1 MINPTV
7 TNLCHLVFFS
17 GFTRLYNQVQG
28 QAAKKSLF
36 LHVINCHCNHISG
49 KYVDREVGRKNLIAI
64 KLSHKWTTQR
74 ELMAPEL
81 FWNSKHW
88 SGRNIKKGSNIFLL
102 FSFFLFVTAW
112 ITVFRRSLSI
122 SYNAISKWNPAIVIW
137 FVNSI
142 ESCIERSIF
151 FFFAPS
157 L

>member
-28 QAAKKSLF
+28 QAAKKVSSCTSLI
-36 LHVINCHCNHISG
+36 VIVTISAANMLI
-49 KYVDREVGRKNLIAI
+49 EVGRKNLIAI

-102 FSFFLFVTAW
+102 FSFLLFVTAW